1 MIVSNRVA
9 FWDGDNFVIV
19 TKNCTKEHA
28 QRILDALN
36 KADLMDTQMAPA
48 AEAEP
53 LTEPEEIMPVIP
65 DDLFTDPE
73 PGEIRFSSG
82 KYAGLTPWEVLEQ
95 YKDKGY
101 GNLSFLAM
109 KGIPEAL
116 KVEIRVAQDAYFKK
130 RFEKSK
136 DPFKDVSS
144 ATMDFCKTFFL
155 YFDNVLSDEQKN
167 SIAEQA
173 GYIDF
178 KTFLENASLEQLQ
191 SLIASIISE
200 NVTK

>member
-1 MIVSNRVA
+1 MIISNRVA

-53 LTEPEEIMPVIP
+53 LMEQEEIMPVIP
-65 DDLFTDPE
+65 EDLFTDPE
-73 PGEIRFSSG
+73 PGEIRFSTG
-82 KYAGLTPWEVLEQ
+82 KYAGLTPWAVLEQ

-101 GNLSFLAM
+101 GNLSFLAR
-109 KGIPEAL
+109 KSIPDAL
-116 KVEIRVAQDAYFKK
+116 RNEIRAAQKAYFKK

-136 DPFKDVSS
+136 DPFKDVSN
-144 ATMDFCKTFFL
+144 ATMEFCKTFFL
-155 YFDNVLSDEQKN
+155 YFDNVLSDEQKK

-178 KTFLENASLEQLQ
+178 NAFIESASLEQLQ

-200 NVTK
+200 NVAK